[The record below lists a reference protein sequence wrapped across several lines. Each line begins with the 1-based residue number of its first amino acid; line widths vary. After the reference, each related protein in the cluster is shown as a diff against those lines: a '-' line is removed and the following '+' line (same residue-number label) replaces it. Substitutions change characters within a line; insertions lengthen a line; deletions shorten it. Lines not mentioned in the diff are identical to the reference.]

1 MEPNENERLGNKMI
15 LASDQV
21 RIWEHRVPPGEAG
34 ETHLHRRPYLS
45 VVVRG
50 QAGDTI
56 DAEGNVIEHFDL
68 APGSVYWVAGED
80 LPQTHALRNTGD
92 EEVLIITTEIL

>member
-1 MEPNENERLGNKMI
+1 
-15 LASDQV
+15 
-21 RIWEHRVPPGEAG
+21 
-34 ETHLHRRPYLS
+34 LS

-50 QAGDTI
+50 QGGDTV

-68 APGSVYWVAGED
+68 TPGSVYWVTGED

-92 EEVLIITTEIL
+92 EEVLIITTEIF